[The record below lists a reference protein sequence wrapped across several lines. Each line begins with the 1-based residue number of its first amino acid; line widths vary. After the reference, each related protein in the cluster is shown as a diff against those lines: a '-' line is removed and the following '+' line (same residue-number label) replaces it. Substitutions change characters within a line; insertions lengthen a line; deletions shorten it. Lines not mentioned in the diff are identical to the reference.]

1 MKNLLVSLAL
11 LTGLGM
17 TSSAVF
23 AGDELEL
30 AKRSGCLACHA
41 IDKKIVG
48 PAWQDVSK
56 RYKGQDAKA
65 QLIKKVKT
73 GGKGNWTEVTKGVPM
88 PPYSP
93 RVTDENIEKL
103 VDFVLALE
111 K

>member
-1 MKNLLVSLAL
+1 MKNLLVSFAL
-11 LTGLGM
+11 VAGLGM
-17 TSSAVF
+17 TSSTVF

-48 PAWQDVSK
+48 PGWKDVSK

-65 QLIKKVKT
+65 QLVKKVKT